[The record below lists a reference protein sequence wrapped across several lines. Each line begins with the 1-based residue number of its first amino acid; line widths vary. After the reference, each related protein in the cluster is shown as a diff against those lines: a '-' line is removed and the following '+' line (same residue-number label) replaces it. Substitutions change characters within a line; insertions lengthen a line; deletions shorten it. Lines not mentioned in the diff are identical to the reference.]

1 MEMNNTAPMNTN
13 FEQIKT
19 ESGTRSQRIRDI
31 LKAAFTQ
38 TSSELKEGY
47 TIVRPLASEMTAT
60 VVKDLKQKQN
70 QASSTVQDAWG
81 KDTDSLSL
89 WDRWQRV
96 FQVVAS
102 AIKKTVSP
110 PIKKQVTRVD
120 SKFTDQYGGTY
131 KTMKRGFQSLKNW
144 YVQSTDAENESGS
157 QTQRLTVIPNENV
170 VVDVV
175 ASPLESTVQ

>member
-1 MEMNNTAPMNTN
+1 MEMNNTTLMNTN

-31 LKAAFTQ
+31 FKAAFTQ

-60 VVKDLKQKQN
+60 VVKDLKHKRN
-70 QASSTVQDAWG
+70 QASSTVKEAWG
-81 KDTDSLSL
+81 KDTASLSI
-89 WDRWQRV
+89 WDRCQRV
-96 FQVVAS
+96 LRVVAT
-102 AIKKTVSP
+102 AIKKTVAP
-110 PIKKQVTRVD
+110 PLKKQVTRVD
-120 SKFTDQYGGTY
+120 ARFADQYGGSYT
-131 KTMKRGFQSLKNW
+131 TIKRGFQSFKNW
-144 YVQSTDAENESGS
+144 YVQSTNAENAPSS
-157 QTQRLTVIPNENV
+157 QTQPLTVIPHENV